1 MSDVAHVQ
9 NIFEALDCENP
20 ELLMAKAQ
28 LSVSILRE
36 IEARNLDRRAVAR
49 LAGTSVT
56 RIRQFQSNDLDD
68 FTLEEL
74 FDMLKALGQDV
85 NITIRPAVE
94 STAHLR
100 VAGA

>member
-1 MSDVAHVQ
+1 MSRIEPVH
-9 NIFEALDCENP
+9 NIFEALGEPDA
-20 ELLMAKAQ
+20 ELLMAKAH
-28 LSVSILRE
+28 
-36 IEARNLDRRAVAR
+36 
-49 LAGTSVT
+49 LAGAISDTIHAQQLDVRET
-56 RIRQFQSNDLDD
+56 AQKVGCTQRRIKQFHSRYLDD

-100 VAGA
+100 VAGV